1 MSSCW
6 AAGRRSS
13 PSTRAENAAGAGGAK
28 AAAAAQLPHGRF
40 RLLPAAVSRWAAGRR
55 SSAWTTTTP
64 ENAGAGGGAKAAA
77 KAPARKRFTLGDITN
92 VVGGWRFGA
101 ASSAKLS
108 STKSVDVKKES
119 FESIRK
125 PNSDQFDCVVSR
137 HDTDGTALQK
147 ESVSHPS
154 VPNVVPKCGSSPSL
168 SEDSLF
174 MPDIVLTFSI
184 GSPDFESPDDQG
196 SMVPSLHCWASDRLH
211 LSGNSDVAL
220 AEISWSKHSPSPVK
234 TENVI
239 DIDNNDDPQL
249 CATLASDIYKHL
261 RQAETK
267 KMPSTNFLETSQTA
281 VSTEMRAVLIDWI
294 VEVTEEYAHVPDTL
308 YLTVNYI
315 DRYLSVK
322 EINQHRLQLLGVA
335 CLLIAVK
342 HEEICPPLVEELCY
356 ISDNLYTKDEVLQ
369 MEASV
374 LNYLKFEMTAPTAKC
389 FLRRFVRAAQASE
402 VGSTLH
408 LEFIASYICELS
420 LLEYSLLCYLPS
432 LVAASSVFLAKFIL
446 KPTKNPWN
454 PTLSY
459 YTQYTPS
466 ELRGCVRVL
475 HRLFRV
481 GPGSNLHAIRQK
493 YSQYKYKFVAKKYCP
508 PSIPTDFFQQ
518 SVRTPD

>member
-13 PSTRAENAAGAGGAK
+13 PSIRAENAAGAGGAK
-28 AAAAAQLPHGRF
+28 AAATAQLRHGRL

-55 SSAWTTTTP
+55 SSAASTTTMA

-77 KAPARKRFTLGDITN
+77 KARAGKRFALGDITN

-125 PNSDQFDCVVSR
+125 PNSDQFDCLVSC

-168 SEDSLF
+168 SEDSVF
-174 MPDIVLTFSI
+174 MPDIVWTFSMGI
-184 GSPDFESPDDQG
+184 PDFESPDDQD
-196 SMVPSLHCWASDRLH
+196 SMIASLHCWASDRLH
-211 LSGNSDVAL
+211 ISGNSGVAL
-220 AEISWSKHSPSPVK
+220 AEISWLKHSPSPVK

-239 DIDNNDDPQL
+239 DIDNNEDPQL
-249 CATLASDIYKHL
+249 CATLACDIYEHL

-281 VSTEMRAVLIDWI
+281 VSIEMRAVLIDWI
-294 VEVTEEYAHVPDTL
+294 VGVTEEYAHVPDTL

-315 DRYLSVK
+315 DRYLSIE

-335 CLLIAVK
+335 CLLIAAK

-402 VGSTLH
+402 ELNLAS
-408 LEFIASYICELS
+408 FIASYICELS
-420 LLEYSLLCYLPS
+420 LLEYSLLSYLPS

-459 YTQYTPS
+459 YTENTPS

-475 HRLFRV
+475 HRLSVLALEVIFMLLDR
-481 GPGSNLHAIRQK
+481 ST
-493 YSQYKYKFVAKKYCP
+493 YKFVAKKYCP
-508 PSIPTDFFQQ
+508 PSIPIDFFQP